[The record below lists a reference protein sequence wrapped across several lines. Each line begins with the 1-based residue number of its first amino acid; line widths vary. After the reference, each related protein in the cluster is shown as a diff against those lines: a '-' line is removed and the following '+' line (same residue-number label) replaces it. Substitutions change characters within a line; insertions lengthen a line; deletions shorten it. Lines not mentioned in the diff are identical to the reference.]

1 MPSLALVLHCEALPG
16 NKEVR
21 TIVGATYEEPLY
33 VHYEEPDDPTSLIP
47 STIPHPKH
55 HDVILRVVLGI
66 ETLKSDIL

>member
-33 VHYEEPDDPTSLIP
+33 VHYEEHDDPASLIP
-47 STIPHPKH
+47 STIPHPS
-55 HDVILRVVLGI
+55 GI
-66 ETLKSDIL
+66 CSSGLLFQFWCNAC